1 MFRLALALT
10 CLAAVAPAADPPKKP
25 DWFSKASK
33 EFTATCD
40 PAEAK
45 PGQTVTFKLTLHL
58 NDGYTVYPTK
68 QPDRPAAGMVSKIDF
83 PKPGAVVFVGT
94 LADPPSPKTKAEP
107 ELGIEK
113 LHYYTGKVVWERKF
127 VVNPTQAAGDVTVQL
142 PNVKLTVCDA
152 TNCFP
157 AKAQTPEAK
166 LKVLA
171 GPAVAVDP
179 ALADEVTKALAE
191 KK

>member
-1 MFRLALALT
+1 MFRLTFALAG
-10 CLAAVAPAADPPKKP
+10 LAAVAPAVDPPKKP
-25 DWFSKASK
+25 DWFSKAQK

-40 PAEAK
+40 PVEAK

-58 NDGYTVYPTK
+58 NDGYTVYPTRQADK
-68 QPDRPAAGMVSKIDF
+68 PAAGMVSKIEF

-94 LADPPSPKTKAEP
+94 LADPPSPKSKAEP

-113 LHYYTGKVVWERKF
+113 LQYYTGQVVWERKF
-127 VVNPTQAAGDVTVQL
+127 VVNPTQPAGDVTITL
-142 PNVKLTVCDA
+142 PGVRLTVCDA

-157 AKAQTPEAK
+157 AKAMTPEAK
-166 LKVLA
+166 LKVLP

-179 ALADEVTKALAE
+179 ALADEVKKALAE
-191 KK
+191 K